1 MLANPSS
8 WVLYGNKIQN
18 RKRQILGSGTKYT
31 TGLSS
36 STGEGRAEPE
46 FCESANRRESL
57 SETFSFNVNI
67 VMICRR
73 LRNLRPLLFL
83 LFLGIS
89 LFVWEKILA
98 FELGFCFLTRNY
110 KRVRRWEDESPRQQ
124 STGEKKVRWG
134 STRTWFPSFPPLLS
148 FKSRHFLF
156 AFLVLYH
163 WSFSV
168 SIYLGEITNLFL
180 FCAG

>member
-1 MLANPSS
+1 MAIKYKTEKTNS
-8 WVLYGNKIQN
+8 WIRDKIYHRIIIVNWGRKSRARVLWISKQ
-18 RKRQILGSGTKYT
+18 
-31 TGLSS
+31 
-36 STGEGRAEPE
+36 TGEPLGN
-46 FCESANRRESL
+46 FLFQCEHCDD
-57 SETFSFNVNI
+57 
-67 VMICRR
+67 CRR

-110 KRVRRWEDESPRQQ
+110 KRVRRWEDESQRQQ

-134 STRTWFPSFPPLLS
+134 TTRTWFPSFPRLLS

-156 AFLVLYH
+156 GGISLIILCLYIPWRNYKFASFLCWLIC
-163 WSFSV
+163 F
-168 SIYLGEITNLFL
+168 
-180 FCAG
+180 